1 MQSEGD
7 FRTKPALIA
16 KEAYNVRL
24 PGTFTTRETVR
35 AWSRPQFLPVCMYSG
50 QAGLS
55 LIFATEA
62 LIFIFNKASPISWPR
77 TGRI

>member
-35 AWSRPQFLPVCMYSG
+35 A
-50 QAGLS
+50 
-55 LIFATEA
+55 
-62 LIFIFNKASPISWPR
+62 
-77 TGRI
+77 